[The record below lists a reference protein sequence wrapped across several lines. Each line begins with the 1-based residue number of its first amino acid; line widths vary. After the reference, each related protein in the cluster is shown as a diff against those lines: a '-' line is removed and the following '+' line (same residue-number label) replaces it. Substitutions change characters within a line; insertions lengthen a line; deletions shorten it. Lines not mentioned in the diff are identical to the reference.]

1 MGSSPSGRTMKTT
14 MLKVYDYVRVLSG
27 PNEGSLG
34 RVIIL
39 FGQGCNG
46 HPRYN
51 EAYVDMYPGAG
62 EGYEYMTMYDENEK
76 KVQLRALNR
85 VPVSNLKKVRKPRG
99 KGPWY

>member
-1 MGSSPSGRTMKTT
+1 MKTT

-27 PNEGSLG
+27 PHEGTLA
-34 RVIIL
+34 RVIVL
-39 FGQGCNG
+39 FGCGCNG
-46 HPRYN
+46 YPRYN

-85 VPVSNLKKVRKPRG
+85 VPVSILKKVRKPRG